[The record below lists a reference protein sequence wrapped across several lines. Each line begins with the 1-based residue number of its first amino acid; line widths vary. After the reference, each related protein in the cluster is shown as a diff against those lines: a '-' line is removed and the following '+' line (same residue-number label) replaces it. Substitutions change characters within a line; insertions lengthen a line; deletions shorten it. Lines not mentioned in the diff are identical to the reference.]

1 MAQDRMP
8 WSLSYE
14 QRYPSTGLDRLDEM
28 LTHLRYGDNV
38 VWQVDD
44 ISDYRKFV
52 LPYVERAI
60 QEGRK
65 IVYMRFGAHEAL
77 LEPREGLTVIELDAD
92 VGFERFSSNVHRIVA
107 DLGRGVFYVFD
118 SLSDLLSAWATD
130 LMVGNF
136 FCVTCPFLY
145 ELDTIAYFGILRDQ
159 HSFDTVARIRET
171 TQLLLDLYR
180 LEGSYFIHP
189 LKVQNRYSPTMFL
202 PHRDEGTRLEP
213 VLNSMDA
220 ARLFAYISDKRR
232 RQVPRKLDY
241 WDRLFLR
248 AEELSSTGAAPDEQA
263 EALEQI
269 CRIMLTREERML
281 NLIRRH
287 FTLADL
293 LDVRVRLI
301 GTGYIGGKALGMLI
315 ARKILLEDASFNWLE
330 RLERHDSFYIGSDIF
345 QTYLVQNGL
354 WKLRMEQKTREGYF
368 TQAPPLAEGLLGGRF
383 PDDIREQFKEMIEY
397 FGQSP
402 IIIRSSSLLE
412 DSFGNAFAGKYESIF
427 LVNQGSLEERYEQF
441 EHAVRRI
448 YASAVGPDALSYR
461 LQRGLDQ
468 LDEQMALLVQR
479 VSGRYHGRRFY
490 PDVGGVGVSYNTFV
504 WNAQMNPQ
512 AGMLR
517 IVLGLGTRAVD
528 RVEHDYPRLVALDA
542 PLVRPWS
549 GTDNLRKF
557 SQHYMDALNV
567 QERTLETVPVKRVL
581 AEDWGPSFALLAS
594 RDTEA
599 EARMSELGMDAGP
612 AWILTF
618 DALLSETDFVA
629 TMQRLLRTL
638 HEHYSY
644 PVDIEFTVNFP
655 SDRLPQINLLQC
667 RPLQTRGAGVRVRMP
682 EVEPSQIIF
691 QAEGGFMGGNLSEPI
706 ERVIYVDPAGYLDL
720 PLQDKHA
727 LARLIGKI
735 NQAMREGPRVITLL
749 MGPGRW
755 GTTTPT
761 LGVPVR
767 FSEINNMAVLC
778 EMSYPQG
785 NLMPELSYGS
795 HFFQDLVETEI
806 FYVALFE
813 DRPGTVVRLDS
824 ILQSPNQLTAFA
836 PEAEK
841 YASVLRIIDASRLGL
856 QVAADVVSQRVMC
869 FAGKAS

>member
-52 LPYVERAI
+52 LSYVERAI

-65 IVYMRFGAHEAL
+65 IVYIRFGAHEAL
-77 LEPREGLTVIELDAD
+77 LEPREGLTIIELDAD

-107 DLGRGVFYVFD
+107 ELGRGVFYVFD

-263 EALEQI
+263 QAVEQI

-287 FTLADL
+287 FTLAD
-293 LDVRVRLI
+293 
-301 GTGYIGGKALGMLI
+301 
-315 ARKILLEDASFNWLE
+315 
-330 RLERHDSFYIGSDIF
+330 
-345 QTYLVQNGL
+345 
-354 WKLRMEQKTREGYF
+354 
-368 TQAPPLAEGLLGGRF
+368 
-383 PDDIREQFKEMIEY
+383 
-397 FGQSP
+397 
-402 IIIRSSSLLE
+402 LLE

-448 YASAVGPDALSYR
+448 YAGAVGPDALSYR

-557 SQHYMDALNV
+557 SQHYMDALNI

-581 AEDWGPSFALLAS
+581 AEDWGPAMTLLAS

-618 DALLSETDFVA
+618 DALLSQTDFVA
-629 TMQRLLRTL
+629 TIQRLLHTL

-667 RPLQTRGAGVRVRMP
+667 RPLQTRGAGVRVKMP
-682 EVEPSQIIF
+682 AVEPSQIIF

-706 ERVIYVDPAGYLDL
+706 QRVIYVDPAGYLDL

-735 NQAMREGPRVITLL
+735 NQAMRDGPRIITLL

-767 FSEINNMAVLC
+767 FSEINNMSVLC

-813 DRPGTVVRLDS
+813 DRPGTVVRLDP
-824 ILQSPNQLTAFA
+824 ILQLPNRLTAFA

-841 YASVLRIIDASRLGL
+841 YASVLRIIDTSRLGL

-869 FAGKAS
+869 FVGPQP